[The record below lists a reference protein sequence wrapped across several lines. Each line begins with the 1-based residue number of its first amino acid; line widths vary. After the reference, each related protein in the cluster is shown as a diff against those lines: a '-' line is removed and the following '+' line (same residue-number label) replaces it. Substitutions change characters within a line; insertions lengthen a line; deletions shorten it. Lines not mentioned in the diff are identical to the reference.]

1 MSLRQV
7 VTVCCLL
14 LTAVAPSALAQRTTG
29 AIFGTVVDSSGAVL
43 PGVTIGLQSVAV
55 PGSPSTTTA
64 PTGTYRFPALAPGS
78 YDLTFSLSG
87 FRTLQMTGIV
97 VAVGNTAE
105 LNVVLE
111 VGQLAEAVTVA
122 GETPVIN
129 TSTAQINTTMN
140 RHWVENAAVQRN
152 SLYDFI
158 NAAPGISPANS
169 GSDRSTAFGSAT
181 NENVYQLDG
190 NELTAPNTGAPWTQ
204 LNVDTIQEVEI
215 LSLGAP
221 AEFGNLAGAV
231 FNLVGRQGGNSFHGD
246 ANYYFQH
253 QDLTSRNTTEEED
266 QGLPFNRDKYADF
279 TAQLGGPIKQDRL
292 WFFSSYQYRLDRSSL
307 PGTDPDFPS
316 RVDVH
321 RLYTKL
327 NYQVAPKHSL
337 TFALATEWY
346 KTGGGGSSLQAPSTV
361 ADEHGT
367 DPAPS
372 LTWTSILG
380 SNTSFEARYTGF
392 YVNDH
397 LDPLVAGEP
406 RIKPRYLDLLS
417 GEVTG
422 GIGLW
427 YDLKIRRTGLS
438 AKVSHFADDFL
449 GGSHDFRFGV
459 QYTTGGSEIVQG
471 YNDYIYTY
479 GPVPLY
485 GLASS
490 PFETGGF
497 NEGIGVYADD
507 TFRLG
512 KRLSLNLGLR
522 FDSNNAYYT
531 AFDYFD
537 RTGAPTGQRS
547 PEVDSLFRWNT
558 VSPRFGLNYKLD
570 DEGRTVL
577 LGHYGRYYRG
587 LITLE
592 FAYASPS
599 VSPTNL
605 FSGEYDAN
613 GDPIGATLLFDN
625 SNQRTDPNYKNPYT
639 DQYIVGVEH
648 RLMKD
653 LGVSA
658 QFVYKRGKRGSG
670 YRDTTGQY
678 VPTTY
683 VDSVG
688 QDASG
693 QTLEV
698 FQLVSDPADRIFEL
712 TNPDGMT
719 TRYKGFNVQATKRM
733 SKHWQLGA
741 SLTLSKSEGRLGS
754 SRGGPAAAQSSLAGT
769 FGQNP
774 NDFVNTDGLLIG
786 DRPVLGKVQLV
797 AELPWGFVGSA
808 AFQHQSGRPWGRRI
822 RVAGLGVPTTIR
834 ADEVDGS
841 RRVSDWNF
849 LDLRLQKNFAA
860 GAARLSVFADI
871 LNATNSDAHQSVGSD
886 LGTSEAF
893 GQPVFF
899 VNPRIV
905 MLGAKVG
912 F

>member
-1 MSLRQV
+1 MSLKRV
-7 VTVCCLL
+7 VTVCVL
-14 LTAVAPSALAQRTTG
+14 LTVGARIASAQRTTG
-29 AIFGTVVDSSGAVL
+29 AIIGTVRDESGAVL
-43 PGVTIGLQSVAV
+43 PGVTIALQSAAAL
-55 PGSPSTTTA
+55 GSPSTTSTA
-64 PTGTYRFPALAPGS
+64 TGTYRFPALSPGT
-78 YDLTFSLSG
+78 YDLTFNLTG
-87 FRTLQMTGIV
+87 FKAVQLTGIV
-97 VAVGNTAE
+97 VSVGNTAE

-111 VGQLAEAVTVA
+111 VGQLTEAVNVV
-122 GETPVIN
+122 GDTPVTN
-129 TSTAQINTTMN
+129 TSTAQVNTTMN
-140 RHWVENAAVQRN
+140 REWVENAPVQRN

-158 NAAPGISPANS
+158 NAAPGVSPANS
-169 GSDRSTAFGSAT
+169 ASDRSTAFGSAT

-246 ANYYFQH
+246 ANYFFQH
-253 QDLTSRNTTEEED
+253 QDLTSRNTTED
-266 QGLPFNRDKYADF
+266 QDAGFPFHRDKYTDF
-279 TAQLGGPIKQDRL
+279 TAQLGGPIKKDKL
-292 WFFSSYQYRLDRSSL
+292 WFFASYQYRLDRSSL
-307 PGTDPDFPS
+307 AGTDPDFPT

-321 RLYTKL
+321 RIYTKL

-337 TFALATEWY
+337 TFSLANEWY
-346 KTGGGGSSLQAPSTV
+346 KAGGGGSSLQAPSTV
-361 ADEHGT
+361 ADEHGI

-372 LTWTSILG
+372 LTWRSILG
-380 SNTSFEARYTGF
+380 SNTSLEARYTGF
-392 YVNDH
+392 YVKDH
-397 LDPLVAGEP
+397 LDPLLQGEP

-422 GIGLW
+422 GIVLW
-427 YDLKIRRTGLS
+427 YDLKIRRTGVS
-438 AKVSHFADDFL
+438 AKVSHYADAFL
-449 GGSHDFRFGV
+449 GGSHDFRLGV

-479 GPVPLY
+479 GSAPLY

-497 NEGIGVYADD
+497 NEGVGIYADD
-507 TFRLG
+507 TFRIG
-512 KRLSLNLGLR
+512 KRTSMNLGLR
-522 FDSNNAYYT
+522 ADSNKAYYA

-537 RTGAPTGQRS
+537 RSGAPTGVRS
-547 PEVDSLFRWNT
+547 AKVDKLFRWDSL
-558 VSPRFGLNYKLD
+558 SPRIGINYKLD
-570 DEGRTVL
+570 DQGRTVL

-599 VSPTNL
+599 VAATNL
-605 FSGEYDAN
+605 FAGEYDAN
-613 GDPIGATLLFDN
+613 GNPIGSVLLFDN
-625 SNQRTDPNYKNPYT
+625 TNLRTDPNYKNPYT
-639 DQYIVGVEH
+639 DQFIAGVEH

-658 QFVYKRGKRGSG
+658 QFVYKRGRRGSG
-670 YRDTTGQY
+670 YRDIAGQY
-678 VPTTY
+678 VPTT
-683 VDSVG
+683 VMDNAG

-693 QTLEV
+693 QSIEV
-698 FQLVSDPADRIFEL
+698 FRLASDPAGRTFEL
-712 TNPDGMT
+712 TNPEGMT
-719 TRYKGFNVQATKRM
+719 TRYRGFNVQAIKRM
-733 SKHWQLGA
+733 SNRWQLGA
-741 SLTLSKSEGRLGS
+741 SLTLSRSEGRLGS

-786 DRPVLGKVQLV
+786 DRPLLAKAQLV
-797 AELPWGFVGSA
+797 VELPWGFTAAA
-808 AFQHQSGRPWGRRI
+808 AFQHQTGRPWGRRI

-834 ADEVDGS
+834 AEEVDGS
-841 RRVSDWNF
+841 RRVTDWNF
-849 LDLRLQKNFAA
+849 LDIRLQKDFKA
-860 GAARLSVFADI
+860 GAARLALFADV
-871 LNATNSDAHQSVGSD
+871 LNATNSDAYQSVGSD

-905 MLGAKVG
+905 MLGAKLR